1 MSEGATKLQYALKNL
16 RIAWDATEPY
26 WRDAVRAD
34 FEKLHLSPLETTT
47 KNASRGMAKI
57 GEILSQARRD
67 CS

>member
-16 RIAWDATEPY
+16 RAAWEATEPY

-34 FEKLHLSPLETTT
+34 FEKLHLAPLETVA
-47 KNASRGMAKI
+47 KNAGRGMAKI
-57 GEILSQARRD
+57 GETLNQARRD